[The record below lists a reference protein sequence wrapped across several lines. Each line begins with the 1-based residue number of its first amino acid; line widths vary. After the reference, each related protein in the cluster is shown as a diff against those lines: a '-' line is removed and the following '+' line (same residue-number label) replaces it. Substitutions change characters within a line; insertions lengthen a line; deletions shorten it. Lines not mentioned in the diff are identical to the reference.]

1 MSNGVAKLLE
11 SSPKAR
17 EVDLLSDFYRAWWD
31 NFQYASKLDKKNI
44 SDDQRVILQGFAQ
57 EITDAHL
64 AIQYYR
70 GRNNRDR

>member
-17 EVDLLSDFYRAWWD
+17 EVDLLSDFYRAWLD
-31 NFQYASKLDKKNI
+31 NFQYASKLDKANI
-44 SDDQRVILQGFAQ
+44 TDDQRAILQGFAQ
-57 EITDAHL
+57 EIGAAHL
-64 AIQYYR
+64 AIEYYR